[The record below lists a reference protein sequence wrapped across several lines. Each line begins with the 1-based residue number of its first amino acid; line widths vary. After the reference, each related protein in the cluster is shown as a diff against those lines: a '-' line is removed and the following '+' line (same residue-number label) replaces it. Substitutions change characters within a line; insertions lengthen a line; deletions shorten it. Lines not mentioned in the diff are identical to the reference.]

1 MLSTTS
7 PTPTTATQTT
17 GVMQSSISV
26 TQQPLPVFRQPPR
39 VHLPHYPPNYIP
51 YGPYFSPFYVPP
63 PPAIHQFLSNETF
76 PQQPQQGGGGM
87 YPASPPPVATT
98 SNSKYPLPQ
107 YKPGSNTGNIGMVGS
122 YGPYAS
128 AAPAGYNQDFLKY
141 NESSLMKL
149 PCKIFDPIPLGEAV
163 VVGRMKDADSVA
175 MPEGSSLSDLV
186 QTRITTTHA
195 SVGVVV
201 RLREELSLV
210 KDKPAHFA
218 IDQVS

>member
-7 PTPTTATQTT
+7 PTPTTATQTV

-26 TQQPLPVFRQPPR
+26 TQQPLPVFRQPPG

-76 PQQPQQGGGGM
+76 PQQGGGGM
-87 YPASPPPVATT
+87 YPAPPPLVAAT

-107 YKPGSNTGNIGMVGS
+107 YKPGSNTGNIGMAGS

-128 AAPAGYNQDFLKY
+128 AAPAGYNQRMQFNHDNVRPVQLQSVEVLPKKAVNILKE
-141 NESSLMKL
+141 N
-149 PCKIFDPIPLGEAV
+149 
-163 VVGRMKDADSVA
+163 R
-175 MPEGSSLSDLV
+175 
-186 QTRITTTHA
+186 
-195 SVGVVV
+195 
-201 RLREELSLV
+201 
-210 KDKPAHFA
+210 
-218 IDQVS
+218 